1 MSAGAGGLTEG
12 AGGGSIRFAV
22 RLQPASERMVTV
34 LYATAAVTAT
44 AGSDYTAVSGTLT
57 FHAGTTVRTVTV
69 PIADDALDEAEEQF
83 AVSLQAATNATVTAA
98 EGTGT
103 ITDNDESPALS
114 IDDASLAGG
123 AANATMPFAVRLQPA
138 SERMVTVLYAT
149 ADVTATAGPDYTAA
163 SGTLTFHAGTTTA
176 TVAVTILADT
186 DPEETETFTVT
197 LTAPSGATLA
207 DVSATG
213 TISGDADTTTPINV
227 TPADSANRLGL
238 SSLAV
243 TGAGAMFPAFDAG
256 TLHYALTCSESA
268 TLSLSAATGR
278 DGATVTLLRADSAD
292 NVVSDTGSLDAS
304 VTVDS
309 GNDMAIEVSDR
320 GESVTYV
327 VHCLPSDFPE
337 VRVLTRTDGVSDGV
351 LLANLLVSG
360 TRSYLAVLDNNGVPR
375 FHRLLTYTR
384 IGDSLDTVNF
394 RRHRDGRYSATRNF
408 GSRLSVYLYNSR
420 MEFIESTGVVAP
432 LDSTDSHDFLIAPNG
447 NFLFISYRT
456 SERNLCEID
465 AFCGPGETTRMGTVT
480 DGVIQEV
487 DGDGREVFRWN
498 SWDHVDVKDCIGTAN
513 APGNYAHL
521 NSLHLVDGDI
531 VASLRNCSQVVRI
544 DRSSGTGAVHWQV
557 GGNEPPERFDHA
569 YLEIVGDTD
578 GSNEFCKQHTASI
591 TASGSLLV
599 FDNGVGCRSSRKSQP
614 TLSRVVQYDIS
625 SNSQAVFKRQY
636 LRPNGHGRSIHWG
649 GVNELVN
656 GHWLIT
662 WGYILGNSVG
672 PKETIL
678 VSEVDLSG
686 AVVLELNMSATTA
699 EGFRLSPSYRAY
711 RERETDVD
719 IPPNLP

>member
-1 MSAGAGGLTEG
+1 MQAGGATLSTTGQIDDEDPLPELSAGAGGLTEG

-34 LYATAAVTAT
+34 LYATADVTAT

-327 VHCLPSDFPE
+327 VPLPALRFPRGQGAHQDRWRLRRCPAGKLAR
-337 VRVLTRTDGVSDGV
+337 VRYPLLPRGARQQRRPAVSPASHV
-351 LLANLLVSG
+351 
-360 TRSYLAVLDNNGVPR
+360 YP
-375 FHRLLTYTR
+375 HRRL
-384 IGDSLDTVNF
+384 S
-394 RRHRDGRYSATRNF
+394 RHRKLFAVIVTGATRRRAT
-408 GSRLSVYLYNSR
+408 SDPVCRCTCTIPEWSS
-420 MEFIESTGVVAP
+420 SKAP
-432 LDSTDSHDFLIAPNG
+432 AWWRRWIRP
-447 NFLFISYRT
+447 IRT
-456 SERNLCEID
+456 TS
-465 AFCGPGETTRMGTVT
+465 
-480 DGVIQEV
+480 
-487 DGDGREVFRWN
+487 
-498 SWDHVDVKDCIGTAN
+498 
-513 APGNYAHL
+513 
-521 NSLHLVDGDI
+521 
-531 VASLRNCSQVVRI
+531 
-544 DRSSGTGAVHWQV
+544 
-557 GGNEPPERFDHA
+557 
-569 YLEIVGDTD
+569 
-578 GSNEFCKQHTASI
+578 
-591 TASGSLLV
+591 
-599 FDNGVGCRSSRKSQP
+599 
-614 TLSRVVQYDIS
+614 
-625 SNSQAVFKRQY
+625 
-636 LRPNGHGRSIHWG
+636 
-649 GVNELVN
+649 
-656 GHWLIT
+656 
-662 WGYILGNSVG
+662 
-672 PKETIL
+672 
-678 VSEVDLSG
+678 
-686 AVVLELNMSATTA
+686 
-699 EGFRLSPSYRAY
+699 
-711 RERETDVD
+711 
-719 IPPNLP
+719 